1 MDNKIL
7 KVEKV
12 GYRYPNLVLSI
23 NDITFLLRIKDGRGN
38 KWLKWRMIDSVFAYP
53 TIENDMKETKL
64 PIRSLE
70 KFVISVLYNFPTRA
84 NNINDTAREFIWGW
98 RRKKTTKE

>member
-1 MDNKIL
+1 MLKIDR
-7 KVEKV
+7 V

-23 NDITFLLRIKDGRGN
+23 NDITFLFRLKSGRGK
-38 KWLKWRMIDSVFAYP
+38 KWLKWRMVYLVFAYP

-70 KFVISVLYNFPTRA
+70 KFVISVLSNFPTRSD
-84 NNINDTAREFIWGW
+84 NTNEPARDFIWKW
-98 RRKKTTKE
+98 RQK